1 MCIRDRNY
9 VGQVSEIEQKKVSFT
24 KKNINILQKRLSKLK
39 NIYFEDNILNF
50 EKERL

>member
-1 MCIRDRNY
+1 M
-9 VGQVSEIEQKKVSFT
+9 GQVSEIEQKKVSFT

-39 NIYFEDNILNF
+39 NIYFEDNIVNF